1 MVEVEYLRQSIRKI
15 GTKFL
20 VIKMNNFRQMSDED
34 LAIIDYLQR
43 MKTLPCGTGS
53 RIDEHIVAI
62 IHRIYQND

>member
-1 MVEVEYLRQSIRKI
+1 MVEVEYQHKRIKMV
-15 GTKFL
+15 GTIFL
-20 VIKMNNFRQMSDED
+20 VVKMNNFRKMSDED

-43 MKTLPCGTGS
+43 MKTVPCGTGS

>member
-1 MVEVEYLRQSIRKI
+1 
-15 GTKFL
+15 
-20 VIKMNNFRQMSDED
+20 MNNFRQMSDED

-43 MKTLPCGTGS
+43 MKTVPCGTGS